1 MPSQTLKQ
9 KVQREFVDY
18 LWVSLYLMLFLSA
31 FAAYRRLVVAEYGGT
46 LPYGSAVIEALIL
59 GKVVLIG
66 QALKLGEGA
75 QGKPLIWPTL
85 RKSFAFSVLVFLFAI
100 LEAAVK
106 RLIRHEDFLPA
117 FTTITPGARNEALA
131 RAIIIFVA
139 FIPFFAFQALSL
151 HYGTDSLTRLFFQDA
166 KKHDIPPNGG

>member
-18 LWVSLYLMLFLSA
+18 LWVSLYLMLFLGA

-100 LEAAVK
+100 L
-106 RLIRHEDFLPA
+106 
-117 FTTITPGARNEALA
+117 
-131 RAIIIFVA
+131 
-139 FIPFFAFQALSL
+139 
-151 HYGTDSLTRLFFQDA
+151 
-166 KKHDIPPNGG
+166 